1 MSFLGK
7 TAIVTGG
14 ASGIGRAAARGFGAH
29 GAAVVIGDIDA
40 DGGEIV
46 AGEIAERGGR
56 AVFVPT
62 DTTVPED
69 CENLIAEAKN
79 RFGRVDYAF
88 NNVGVADHQ
97 IGRATADVP
106 VEVWRRTIELTLSS
120 TFYCLRAEIPALLE
134 TGGGAIVN
142 MASIAGLISFA
153 CSPGYVAAKHG
164 IIGLTKSICNEY
176 AAQGIR
182 CNCVAPG
189 FIETPAFAEDFRHAP
204 EAREQLVSG
213 VPMLRM
219 GQPEE
224 IAETVLWLCSPASS
238 FVNGACIP
246 VDGGYVV
253 R

>member
-1 MSFLGK
+1 MSFSGK
-7 TAIVTGG
+7 VAVVTAG
-14 ASGIGRAAARGFGAH
+14 ASGIGRAAALAFAAQ
-29 GAAVVIGDIDA
+29 GAAVVIGDIDTH
-40 DGGEIV
+40 GGE
-46 AGEIAERGGR
+46 AAAHEIAQAGGR
-56 AVFVPT
+56 AIFVRT
-62 DTTVPED
+62 DATTPED
-69 CENLIAEAKN
+69 CENLVAEARKH
-79 RFGRVDYAF
+79 FGRLDCAF

-97 IGRATADVP
+97 IARDTADVP

-134 TGGGAIVN
+134 SGGGAIVN
-142 MASIAGLISFA
+142 TASIAGLISFA

-176 AAQGIR
+176 AARGIR

-189 FIETPAFAEDFRHAP
+189 FIETPAFTKDFRDVP
-204 EAREQLVSG
+204 EAREQLVSC

-219 GQPEE
+219 GRPGE
-224 IAETVLWLCSPASS
+224 IADTVLWLCSQASS

-246 VDGGYVV
+246 VDGGYIV